1 VQIFQGEVTANRKRT
16 AANNEISKSEVFM
29 VAQFGEQRYEFDIEC
44 PRGLDKKNPT
54 NQFLFY
60 KFSKSEDDF
69 LTLWLEERIYKL
81 ERDEAAFL
89 QSIRNVNT
97 KQSTS
102 INQFL
107 LN

>member
-1 VQIFQGEVTANRKRT
+1 MTANRKRT
-16 AANNEISKSEVFM
+16 APNNEISKSEVYLII
-29 VAQFGEQRYEFDIEC
+29 QHGEQRYEFDIEC
-44 PRGLDKKNPT
+44 PKGLEKKNPT
-54 NQFLFY
+54 NEFMLY
-60 KFSKSEDDF
+60 KYAKSENDT

-89 QSIRNVNT
+89 QSIRNINA

-107 LN
+107 MQQ

>member
-1 VQIFQGEVTANRKRT
+1 
-16 AANNEISKSEVFM
+16 M
-29 VAQFGEQRYEFDIEC
+29 VVEFGEQRYEFDIEC

-60 KFSKSEDDF
+60 KFAKAEDDN
-69 LTLWLEERIYKL
+69 LTIYLEERIYKL

-89 QSIRNVNT
+89 QSIRNVNA

-102 INQFL
+102 INQLL
-107 LN
+107 LNQQRNTGGGPLGTPNTLLKKKKVH